1 MELQF
6 APRVDRKGGIDAMRK
21 SRPFVAL
28 IAVGIVAVLVVTNAW
43 TISRYNNARQRQT
56 RSLAA
61 QLALSGVLMSLLDAE
76 TGQRGYLISEDPQ
89 YLTPF
94 VTARGQLREHLLE
107 VRELLQDDP
116 EQLSELAEVERLA
129 MQKMRELEKNV
140 AAQQQDETGTAL
152 ELVRTDEGKLLMDEV
167 RARVARLQE
176 RINLSFAER
185 TEQTRN
191 AFGLAFAVVL
201 AASAGLIVLGILI
214 LWIDRDLAAREKL
227 EISLREALEGERR
240 SREAAEALANEVTAQ
255 TKEVEQALRDE
266 RSALERSERKVQEL
280 ERRLGSD
287 A

>member
-1 MELQF
+1 
-6 APRVDRKGGIDAMRK
+6 MRK

-280 ERRLGSD
+280 ERRLGID